1 MKQPTVSITVP
12 IYNMEQ
18 YMRQCLDSIVAQ
30 TFTDWECWLID
41 DGSTDGS
48 PAICD
53 EYAARDHRFHV
64 IHQPNAGVSA
74 ARQCGLDHST
84 GKYIT
89 QIDPDDWVD
98 AQHIENMVV
107 AANSGGVNIVHC
119 DFYWSSE
126 KGERYASNRPTDN
139 SPRTLQKM
147 LLHHEVHAGLWRMM
161 IERRLFTDYDVRFP
175 KWNYHEDVFVVVSLL
190 QYAKRIVHLPK
201 ASYHY
206 RTDNPSSYTNSADMK
221 KRIRLFEEF
230 ALNMETLCEKYSFD
244 NDPDMSAAFD
254 FVFRYGKMPLLQ
266 EFYNDYSLIKPLF
279 LRYRPNCYQLHYCHN
294 IKDFLYYLAARY
306 GFVMPFRLHHAI
318 KK

>member
-107 AANSGGVNIVHC
+107 AANSGGGKH
-119 DFYWSSE
+119 
-126 KGERYASNRPTDN
+126 
-139 SPRTLQKM
+139 SPL
-147 LLHHEVHAGLWRMM
+147 
-161 IERRLFTDYDVRFP
+161 
-175 KWNYHEDVFVVVSLL
+175 
-190 QYAKRIVHLPK
+190 
-201 ASYHY
+201 
-206 RTDNPSSYTNSADMK
+206 
-221 KRIRLFEEF
+221 
-230 ALNMETLCEKYSFD
+230 
-244 NDPDMSAAFD
+244 
-254 FVFRYGKMPLLQ
+254 
-266 EFYNDYSLIKPLF
+266 
-279 LRYRPNCYQLHYCHN
+279 
-294 IKDFLYYLAARY
+294 
-306 GFVMPFRLHHAI
+306 
-318 KK
+318 